1 MWGCTLVH
9 PLIAGALFSV
19 WLCLRQD
26 SHNPFTDFGFKCI
39 FGREESK
46 PFLMDFLNE
55 LLKEEPGFGTI
66 TDIRYLDK
74 EKTSGSREERT
85 VVYDILCQ
93 TADKSEKFIV
103 EMQNSSQ
110 AYFTDRSLLH
120 IEGFHRAGEEGG
132 SGTTG

>member
-1 MWGCTLVH
+1 MAKY
-9 PLIAGALFSV
+9 I
-19 WLCLRQD
+19 
-26 SHNPFTDFGFKCI
+26 NPFTDFGFKCI

-66 TDIRYLDK
+66 TDIRCLDK
-74 EKTSGSREERT
+74 EKTAASREERT

-93 TADKSEKFIV
+93 TTDRSKKFIV

-110 AYFTDRSLLH
+110 AYFTDRSLYYISRAFTEH
-120 IEGFHRAGEEGG
+120 IYSCLISESRRRSA
-132 SGTTG
+132 